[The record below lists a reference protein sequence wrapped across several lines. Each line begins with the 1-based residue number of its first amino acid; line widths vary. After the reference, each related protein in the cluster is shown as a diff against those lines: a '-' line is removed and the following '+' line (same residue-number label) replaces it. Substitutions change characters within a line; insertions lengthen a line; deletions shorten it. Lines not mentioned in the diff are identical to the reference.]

1 MDGAGEITI
10 TDRINSY
17 SIIANSSTNCSIFPA
32 RVVYLITQTLP
43 VTRILAYIFLL
54 QLISLSI
61 AAQYRE
67 YFFTHYGKRE
77 GLSSNEASSIV
88 QDEKGFLWI
97 GTLNGLQRFDGTRFL
112 TFRMADGSMNNM
124 PSSYITDLHFDRKN
138 RLWVVFGNGRL
149 GIFDRKLFRF
159 TEVTVET
166 PDPSIL
172 QRRKAIMDDISGNV
186 YLLVPRAVFIYDT
199 VNKKFVSTK
208 EHIKLPAGWQLI
220 NIYPDPASQKLWMV
234 ADSGLAVF
242 NGATGKLS
250 YRGNNVENEPAI
262 RLTKD
267 LRNLGRVLVDAKGRL
282 WLKSFPPPFIDY
294 TIYTVDVNKESVVS
308 HTLRDQ
314 VDGFHDLWG
323 FFLSKNGNVW
333 ARGYRLLAEYIER
346 DGKFKV
352 IDNNIVNDWGI
363 QFEVTNDMF
372 EDREHN
378 IWIATYSSGIYRFN
392 PTTEFFK
399 AVRYPTGHDKVITS
413 FANLRDGSLLTS
425 IQGDKLYRYDSQLNT
440 IPANIPG
447 LSNNFS
453 VYSMFQSRDRRHL
466 LMAGDDGL
474 LIYDQVENKTTQF
487 NQVQF
492 DSGSINS
499 LFDDTYG
506 NFWVGVPHKG
516 LFKCTRNN
524 NNRPGW
530 SIEKVAGFPAVNI
543 TGNCIDY
550 AGNLWLSTLGRGLY
564 QLDPVSNKIVK
575 QVGQEQQSSITCM
588 TSVNDSSLLLSS
600 DGLMIYDIPR
610 DTMRSIGF
618 GGEMLANVVS
628 IERDRSGRIW
638 AGLSDGL
645 CRLDLQKKSVIHFDR
660 NDGMVSDGFTIGM
673 SAALPGGRMTFGTQY
688 SFVVFD
694 PQHIESRDEVTVP
707 EYTGFSVANK
717 SLSVDSLLR
726 GKLISLDR
734 ENNSIIIQF
743 SGMSFR
749 KDYKVSYMLEGM
761 DKEWRDANELNEALY
776 NYLPAGTYVF
786 RLKTEDYNG
795 VTAEAV
801 PLKIKVHPAFWLTW
815 WFYSIVIL
823 VLALVFY
830 LFDRAKQE
838 KKKALQDMRS
848 QIAGDLYHEINVTL
862 NNIYMLS
869 EMARIKA
876 DNNAPLS
883 KEYIGQIHDKSR
895 TMITAMDD
903 ILWSINPEND
913 NMEKFFMRIREL
925 ANALSSG
932 FDADISVTI
941 PAKVKSL
948 NLDVKHRL
956 LFFLLFKDALQVVV
970 AFGQGRKTDI
980 DFDLMKGDL
989 LFRLQD
995 ETAQIDKGD
1004 ENISKMTKT
1013 MQDRVDQ
1020 LNGELNIQPLNKGV
1034 TIIFRS
1040 PVK

>member
-1 MDGAGEITI
+1 M
-10 TDRINSY
+10 
-17 SIIANSSTNCSIFPA
+17 
-32 RVVYLITQTLP
+32 
-43 VTRILAYIFLL
+43 TRILAYIFFLL
-54 QLISLSI
+54 FTSLSVS
-61 AAQYRE
+61 AQYRE

-77 GLSSNEASSIV
+77 GLASNEASSIV

-112 TFRMADGSMNNM
+112 TFRTADGSMNNL

-172 QRRKAIMDDISGNV
+172 QRRKAIMDDVSGTV

-199 VNKKFVSTK
+199 VNRKFVSTK
-208 EHIKLPAGWQLI
+208 DHIKLPAGWKLA

-242 NGATGKLS
+242 NGATGKMS
-250 YRGNNVENEPAI
+250 YRGNNAENEPAI
-262 RLTKD
+262 RLTNNI
-267 LRNLGRVLVDAKGRL
+267 RNLGRVMVDAKGRL
-282 WLKSFPPPFIDY
+282 WLKSFPPPFTDY
-294 TIYTVDVNKESVVS
+294 TIYTVDVSKETVVS
-308 HTLRDQ
+308 HTLSDQ

-323 FFLSKNGNVW
+323 FFQSKNGTVW
-333 ARGYRLLAEYIER
+333 ARGYRLLAEYIEH

-352 IDNNIVNDWGI
+352 IDDNKVNDWGI
-363 QFEVTNDMF
+363 QFEVTNDLF
-372 EDREHN
+372 EDREQN

-399 AVRYPTGHDKVITS
+399 AVKYPTGNDKVITS
-413 FANLRDGSLLTS
+413 FTYLRDGSLLTS
-425 IQGDKLYRYDSQLNT
+425 IQGDKIYRYDSQLNN

-447 LSNNFS
+447 LSKNFS
-453 VYSMFQSRDRRHL
+453 VYSLFQSGDRRNVL
-466 LMAGDDGL
+466 IAGNDGL
-474 LIYDQVENKTTQF
+474 LIYDQIENKTTSF
-487 NQVQF
+487 NLVQF

-499 LFDDTYG
+499 LFEDTYG
-506 NFWVGVPHKG
+506 NIWVGVPNKG
-516 LFKCTRNN
+516 LFKCTANN
-524 NNRPGW
+524 NNRAAW
-530 SIEKVAGFPAVNI
+530 SIEKIAGFPAVNI
-543 TGNCIDY
+543 TGNFIDY
-550 AGNLWLSTLGRGLY
+550 AGNLWLSTFGRGLY
-564 QLDPVSNKIVK
+564 KIDPVNNKILK
-575 QVGQEQQSSITCM
+575 QVGDDQQQSITCM
-588 TSVNDSSLLLSS
+588 TSVNDSNLLISS
-600 DGLMIYDIPR
+600 GGLMIYDILR

-618 GGEMLANVVS
+618 GGELLANVLSV
-628 IERDRSGRIW
+628 EKDRSGYIW
-638 AGLSDGL
+638 TGLSDGL
-645 CRLDLQKKSVIHFDR
+645 CRLDLQKKSIIHFDR
-660 NDGMVSDGFTIGM
+660 NDGMVNDGFMIGM
-673 SAALPGGRMTFGTQY
+673 SSALPDGRMAFGTQY

-694 PQHIESRDEVTVP
+694 PQHIESRKEVTVP
-707 EYTGFSVANK
+707 EYTGFSVANRP
-717 SLSVDSLLR
+717 LSVDSLLR
-726 GKLISLDR
+726 EKMISLAR
-734 ENNSIIIQF
+734 ENNSIVIEF

-761 DKEWRDANELNEALY
+761 DREWRDANELNEALY
-776 NYLPAGTYVF
+776 NYLPAGSYVF

-795 VTAEAV
+795 VIAEAV
-801 PLKIKVHPAFWLTW
+801 PLKIKVQPAFWLTW
-815 WFYSIVIL
+815 WFYGILIL
-823 VLALVFY
+823 VLAFVFY
-830 LFDRAKQE
+830 LFDRAKLE

-848 QIAGDLYHEINVTL
+848 QIASDLYHEINVTL

-941 PAKVKSL
+941 HDKVKSL
-948 NLDVKHRL
+948 NLDIKHRL
-956 LFFLLFKDALQVVV
+956 LYFLLFKDALQVVV

-980 DFDLMKGDL
+980 DFDLMKSDL
-989 LFRLQD
+989 VFRLQD
-995 ETAQIDKGD
+995 ETAQIEKGD
-1004 ENISKMTKT
+1004 ENISKITKT

-1020 LNGELNIQPLNKGV
+1020 LNGELIIQPLNKGV
-1034 TIIFRS
+1034 TIVFRS